1 MALIQGVRGKPH
13 EDGPLTDWKLQLGHL
28 RYTVLATRA
37 GMVAERVVRAFWP
50 VWTIFFFALA
60 PMMLGW
66 LAPLPIEAVWAFAVL
81 CVLTLAIALYV
92 GIRRFHWPSDIE
104 ALARVDERLKGRPI
118 AALLDQQ
125 AIGASD
131 PASAAIWSAHLER
144 MRVRTSEAKTVEPD
158 LRIAR
163 LDPFGLRYTALLFFV
178 IALLFGSIWRVGDV
192 VQGRL
197 PSAGATASATWEAWV
212 APPSYT
218 GVPSIYLADI
228 TAPVLSVP
236 QGSTVTIRLY
246 GDVGDLTVLET
257 VSART
262 SEIGSASDLE
272 QSFEITQSGTIEIQG
287 NGGRVWRIEAKVDQ
301 EPYVELTAP
310 VSSDAKGQM
319 SQAFRALDDYGVV
332 RGSAEIALDLSRVD
346 RRFGLAASPDEI
358 APIKVDLPMPYS
370 GGRDDFDNILTGDF
384 SESVLA
390 NLPVTITLSVEDARG
405 QIGLSDPEEIILPG
419 KRFFQPLAK
428 AIAEQRRDILW
439 SSTNAKQS
447 AQLLR
452 AITYKPEGFITDNA
466 KFLRLRFI
474 VQRIEGMIEDGVL
487 DDAERIDVTD
497 ALWDLAIEF
506 EEGSLQDARERLE
519 RAQERLA
526 EAMRNGASPEEIQ
539 ELMDELRDATNDY
552 MDLLAEQN
560 QGENGTDQP
569 DQSQQSTEI
578 TQDELN
584 ALMDRIQELMEE
596 GRMAEAQALMDQLNQ
611 MLENMQVAEGQA
623 SGQSGQAQRAM
634 RDLGQTLQDQQELS
648 DDSFSKL
655 QEQFNGQQGQGEDGD
670 SLADRQQSLTDQLE
684 NQRQSLPNLQGEAGG
699 RAERNLEQ
707 AGRSM
712 QEAEQA
718 LRDGNLPEAIDK
730 QAEAMDRMREG
741 LRDMGQ
747 ALAEAE
753 QSQTEQAEGQ
763 QSGDQQGAVPQPT
776 RRDPLGRESGAQGGI
791 NGEGDDL
798 GMNVERR
805 AQELL
810 DELRKR
816 SSDQE
821 RPRIELDYLK
831 RLLDRF

>member
-1 MALIQGVRGKPH
+1 
-13 EDGPLTDWKLQLGHL
+13 
-28 RYTVLATRA
+28 
-37 GMVAERVVRAFWP
+37 MVAERVVRAFWP

-60 PMMLGW
+60 PIMLGW
-66 LAPLPIEAVWAFAVL
+66 LAPLPIEAVWTFAVV
-81 CVLTLAIALYV
+81 CVLALAIALYA
-92 GIRRFHWPSDIE
+92 GIGRFRWPSDIE

-118 AALLDQQ
+118 ATLLDQQ

-131 PASAAIWSAHLER
+131 PDSAAIWAAHLER
-144 MRVRTSEAKTVEPD
+144 MRARTSEAKSVEPD

-178 IALLFGSIWRVGDV
+178 VALLFGSIWRIGDV
-192 VQGRL
+192 AQGRV
-197 PSAGATASATWEAWV
+197 STSTTSTSTTWEAWV

-228 TAPVLSVP
+228 SKPVLSVP
-236 QGSTVTIRLY
+236 QGSKVTIRLY
-246 GDVGDLTVLET
+246 SDVGDLTILET

-272 QSFEITQSGTIEIQG
+272 QSFEINQSGTIEIKG
-287 NGGRVWRIEAKVDQ
+287 DGGRIWRIDAQPDNV
-301 EPYVELTAP
+301 PYVELTAP

-332 RGSAEIALDLSRVD
+332 RGSAEIALDLSRVE
-346 RRFGLAASPDEI
+346 RRYGLAAEPDEI
-358 APIKVDLPMPYS
+358 APIRVDLPMPFT
-370 GGRDDFDNILTGDF
+370 GGRDDFDQILTGDF
-384 SESVLA
+384 STSVLA
-390 NLPVTITLSVEDARG
+390 NLPVTITLSVEDASG
-405 QIGLSDPEEIILPG
+405 QIGLSDPEDIVLPG

-439 SSTNAKQS
+439 SSSNAKQS

-452 AITYKPEGFITDNA
+452 AITYKPEGFIADNA

-487 DDAERIDVTD
+487 DDTERLDVTD
-497 ALWDLAIEF
+497 ALWELAVQF

-539 ELMDELRDATNDY
+539 ELMDELLDATNEY
-552 MDLLAEQN
+552 MDLLAQQN
-560 QGENGTDQP
+560 QGEDGTDQP
-569 DQSQQSTEI
+569 DQSQDSTEI

-596 GRMAEAQALMDQLNQ
+596 GRMAEAQALMEQLNQ
-611 MLENMQVAEGQA
+611 MLENMQVSQGEGGN
-623 SGQSGQAQRAM
+623 GQSGQTQRAM
-634 RDLGQTLQDQQELS
+634 RDLGQTLQDQQDLS
-648 DDSFSKL
+648 DESFSQL
-655 QEQFNGQQGQGEDGD
+655 QDQFNGQQGQDEGNEG
-670 SLADRQQSLTDQLE
+670 LADRQQSLKDQL
-684 NQRQSLPNLQGEAGG
+684 NGQRQTLPNLQGEAGE

-707 AGRSM
+707 AERSM
-712 QEAEQA
+712 DQAEQA

-753 QSQTEQAEGQ
+753 QNQTEQAQGEQSGQ
-763 QSGDQQGAVPQPT
+763 QQGQVEQPG
-776 RRDPLGRESGAQGGI
+776 RRDPLGRQSGGQGGI
-791 NGEGDDL
+791 TGDGDEL
-798 GMNVERR
+798 GMTVERR